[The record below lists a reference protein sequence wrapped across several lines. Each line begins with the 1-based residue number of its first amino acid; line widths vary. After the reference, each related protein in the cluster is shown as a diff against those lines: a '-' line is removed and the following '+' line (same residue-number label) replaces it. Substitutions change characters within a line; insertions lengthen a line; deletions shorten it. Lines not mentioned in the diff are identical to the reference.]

1 MVEETL
7 SAARDQKRGADN
19 ETHAF
24 IIKVGMMLHQFGTPS
39 HRLER
44 VMTEVSQ
51 MLGTEGTFLY
61 TPTALVLS
69 IGRGDEE
76 VTYLRRVDCGNVDVD
91 KLIRF
96 DQTLEHLEASE
107 IDLSEATRRF
117 DEIAN
122 AQPPYPVWLTTLT
135 CAVSCAAV
143 ATLFRG
149 GLYEVIA
156 AAGVGLCVGLV
167 ELVVQ
172 RLNAERGILE
182 PLAGFVASVGT
193 LATAHFLVPIDDR
206 LVTLAGLIILIPGLG
221 ITVALTELAVGHLS
235 AGVARLAG
243 SCVSLLTII
252 IGVAF
257 GWRVAA
263 GSWRNIPDAPIWP
276 IAEFWQWVAMV
287 VAPLTFA
294 IVFRAKWQQWPT
306 IVVVTVLGFW
316 ASRFA
321 GDHFGV
327 EVGAF
332 CGALAVG
339 VSSNI
344 YARARNRPA
353 LVPLTPGI
361 IVLVPGS
368 VGFRSLAALLDHET
382 VVGIDFAF
390 TMVIVA
396 ASLVG
401 GILAANAIVPPKR
414 IL

>member
-1 MVEETL
+1 MVEHSL
-7 SAARDQKRGADN
+7 SAARDQSRPAQN
-19 ETHAF
+19 QTHAF

-44 VMTEVSQ
+44 VMTEVAQ
-51 MLGTEGTFLY
+51 VLGTEGTFLY
-61 TPTALVLS
+61 TPTALVIS

-96 DQTLEHLEASE
+96 DHALEQLEASE
-107 IDLSEATRRF
+107 IAITEASERF
-117 DEIAN
+117 DAIASDK
-122 AQPPYPVWLTTLT
+122 PPYPTWVTSIA
-135 CAVSCAAV
+135 CSISCGAV
-143 ATLFRG
+143 ATLFGG
-149 GLYEVIA
+149 GLYEIIA
-156 AAGVGLCVGLV
+156 ASVLGMCVSLI
-167 ELVVQ
+167 ELLHERFQ
-172 RLNAERGILE
+172 FERGILE
-182 PLAGFVASVGT
+182 PLAGVVASVGA
-193 LATAHFLVPIDDR
+193 LAIARFVVPINDR

-221 ITVALTELAVGHLS
+221 ITIALTELAVGHLS

-243 SCVSLLTII
+243 ACVSLLTII
-252 IGVAF
+252 IGVAI
-257 GWRVAA
+257 GWRVAVT
-263 GSWRNIPDAPIWP
+263 GWRNIPEMSVWP
-276 IAEFWQWVAMV
+276 VDTYWQWLAMF

-294 IVFRAKWQQWPT
+294 IVFRAKWPQWST
-306 IVVVTVLGFW
+306 IVTVTVLGFV
-316 ASRFA
+316 ASRIA
-321 GDHFGV
+321 GNQFGT

-339 VSSNI
+339 VSSNV
-344 YARARNRPA
+344 YARIWNRPA

-368 VGFRSLAALLDHET
+368 VGFRSLTAFLDHDT

-396 ASLVG
+396 APLVG
-401 GILAANAIVPPKR
+401 GILAANAVFPPKR